1 MSSPDEN
8 NSKAAS
14 LLAQHSIAYNGRIY
28 QVGLF
33 QYEQLA
39 DAIAYARQRPDEAVS
54 APTPAAVI
62 EGPDESQQQLMDS
75 LGITFRDGVY
85 HLGDYRYGRLADAA
99 NFARLRRTQGIS

>member
-1 MSSPDEN
+1 MSSPEEDG
-8 NSKAAS
+8 SKAATPIT
-14 LLAQHSIAYNGRIY
+14 QHSIAYNGRIY

-33 QYEQLA
+33 QYDQLA
-39 DAIAYARQRPDEAVS
+39 DAIAYARQRPGEAGS
-54 APTPAAVI
+54 APTPAAAM
-62 EGPDESQQQLMDS
+62 EGPDESQQLLMDS